1 LKREE
6 DKKKLRREEKRI
18 EIKEEEARETESG
31 EKEGKRESTNSH
43 SIFLIHHKLLNTIE
57 N

>member
-31 EKEGKRESTNSH
+31 EK
-43 SIFLIHHKLLNTIE
+43 
-57 N
+57 

>member
-31 EKEGKRESTNSH
+31 EKEGKRGSTNSH